1 MEIGLFLVTGP
12 TPFQAYSL
20 ESRMNY
26 QCLLTLTTA
35 IGYEAI
41 TVKRR
46 SLASGMCTIQ
56 RCSDSGRVPV
66 LSTPKYNQAL
76 YSLKDSM
83 ADFQTLR
90 ISAIYSVW
98 LYYLDASLSKKQALM
113 V

>member
-1 MEIGLFLVTGP
+1 MEIELLLVTGP
-12 TPFQAYSL
+12 TPFQAYSV

-26 QCLLTLTTA
+26 QCPLTLIASYPTA
-35 IGYEAI
+35 VV

-46 SLASGMCTIQ
+46 SLPSGICTIQ
-56 RCSDSGRVPV
+56 RCSDSGRVLV

-76 YSLKDSM
+76 YFLKDSM

-90 ISAIYSVW
+90 ISAIYGVW
-98 LYYLDASLSKKQALM
+98 LYYLDALLSKKQALM